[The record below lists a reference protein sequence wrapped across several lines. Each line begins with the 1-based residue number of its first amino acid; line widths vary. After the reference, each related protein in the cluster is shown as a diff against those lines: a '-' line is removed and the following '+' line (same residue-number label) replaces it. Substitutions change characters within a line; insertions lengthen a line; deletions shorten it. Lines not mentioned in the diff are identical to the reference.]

1 MKNITK
7 ILFVAITSLSM
18 MFSVNAGE
26 LTVNGTAKATYNA
39 TSGTNQDNGLG
50 VTNELNFTASG
61 EMDNGYT
68 WSYSMELDPSTTGSG
83 QANNDDTQLSL
94 TMNDMGTIKVCVSEC
109 GNNKK
114 YKFDQSA
121 YTNMSDVGTS
131 YGITYPGASGDAN
144 RATIQYHTP
153 ELPFATVV
161 AAAFSTTSADGSS
174 GNATGTAANGDSM
187 NEYSLTSAPIDG
199 LTLHAQVYDFNAYA
213 DGVTTNDQSE
223 EGGAYAATYAFGNAT
238 IGYGKSYKAP
248 AILEAVRAKPVHPT
262 AYQVFE
268 SVKEQ
273 IPNISLATVYRD
285 LGQLADNGIINT
297 IKKGNVVRY
306 DGNTM
311 IHQHFYCEECGSLFD
326 QELFDE
332 KFVFQLKTKI
342 VHEIENF
349 DLMLTGTCI
358 KCKNNGDKLK
368 C

>member
-1 MKNITK
+1 MRHSHQHNT
-7 ILFVAITSLSM
+7 
-18 MFSVNAGE
+18 
-26 LTVNGTAKATYNA
+26 
-39 TSGTNQDNGLG
+39 
-50 VTNELNFTASG
+50 
-61 EMDNGYT
+61 
-68 WSYSMELDPSTTGSG
+68 
-83 QANNDDTQLSL
+83 
-94 TMNDMGTIKVCVSEC
+94 
-109 GNNKK
+109 
-114 YKFDQSA
+114 
-121 YTNMSDVGTS
+121 
-131 YGITYPGASGDAN
+131 
-144 RATIQYHTP
+144 
-153 ELPFATVV
+153 
-161 AAAFSTTSADGSS
+161 
-174 GNATGTAANGDSM
+174 
-187 NEYSLTSAPIDG
+187 
-199 LTLHAQVYDFNAYA
+199 
-213 DGVTTNDQSE
+213 
-223 EGGAYAATYAFGNAT
+223 
-238 IGYGKSYKAP
+238 
-248 AILEAVRAKPVHPT
+248 ILEAVRAKPVHPT